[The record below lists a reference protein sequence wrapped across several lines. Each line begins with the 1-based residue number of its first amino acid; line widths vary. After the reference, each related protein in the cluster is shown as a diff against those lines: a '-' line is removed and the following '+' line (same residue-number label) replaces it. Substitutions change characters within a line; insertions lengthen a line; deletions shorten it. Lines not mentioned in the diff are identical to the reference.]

1 MKSLLKTLAV
11 VAVAVPAVAFAAITG
26 SKHDLSSTNTG
37 VAVHSTGANATDQ
50 ICIFCHAPH
59 KAFSQ
64 ALIWNH
70 KAGTVTG
77 FTAGQYTVGGTTLPT
92 TVQAPSMACLNCHD
106 GTVALGDVNSTT
118 VANGGAGII
127 GVTTVANHTNA
138 TGMLIGYA
146 LVGNGTSLNGNHPV
160 SIPYAG
166 ATYNGIPSGISSGN
180 VNGNYTAVN
189 SSCTGSPSGIC
200 ITAGA
205 NTLPLFKVVGADTG
219 GVECGSCHDVHNK
232 LNNTYFLRVTATGSA
247 ICLACHIK

>member
-37 VAVHSTGANATDQ
+37 VDVHSSGTNPTDQ

-59 KAFSQ
+59 KAASQ

-70 KAGTVTG
+70 TAGTVNG
-77 FTAGQYTVGGTTLPT
+77 FSGGQTVAGTSLPT
-92 TVQAPSMACLNCHD
+92 AVLPPSKACLNCHD
-106 GTVALGDVNSTT
+106 GTVAIGDVNSTT
-118 VANGGAGII
+118 TANGGAGVLT
-127 GVTTVANHTNA
+127 VTTVANHTLA
-138 TGMLIGYA
+138 EKLIGYA
-146 LVGNGTSLNGNHPV
+146 LVGNGTNLDGNHPV

-166 ATYNGIPSGISSGN
+166 AIYNAKASGVSSGN
-180 VNGNYTAVN
+180 AATDYTGITN
-189 SSCTGSPSGIC
+189 SCAGSPSGIC
-200 ITAGA
+200 ISAAGG
-205 NTLPLFKVVGADTG
+205 TLPLFAAQAGDTG

-247 ICLACHIK
+247 ICLACHKK